1 MTVAGGGDAV
11 AAAQA
16 APVALVVSDSPGE
29 TRLARLEHGRCV
41 AVTCHRPWAAGAG
54 AVLLGR
60 LGPRLPSG
68 GGAFVDLG
76 PWGDGFL
83 DPTELTGAVPPRGA
97 AVMVQVR
104 QPARPDAAAS
114 GGKAARLTLAPALT
128 SARLALG
135 GRRPGA
141 AVSRRLPEDER
152 ARLLGLV
159 KDLAAPGES
168 LVARTAAAGAD
179 RATLSRELARARA
192 DWAGLKAR
200 ATDLG
205 APALLSSAPLDW
217 EAVLSPL
224 DPPPSLVLLDDPAA
238 RDTLAVDLS
247 GALEAGAAPPMLT
260 PTDPGDLWEAT
271 GVADAVEAALSP
283 MVPLPGG
290 GRLVIE
296 PTAALVAVDVDAGSG
311 PPARANA
318 EALAALPGQIRLR
331 ALAGHILVDLIP
343 AGRGP
348 RVPVAA
354 RQALERALSND
365 PAAPRLAG
373 VSRLGLLELSRERR
387 GPTLAEMMR
396 GPAAQALAALR
407 LAVREA
413 RASAATAL
421 AVTVSPPAAALLRGP
436 LAPVVADL
444 RARRGLTLTVRQGL
458 VGVDAVPV
466 LGPP

>member
-1 MTVAGGGDAV
+1 MTVADGGDAV
-11 AAAQA
+11 AAALA
-16 APVALVVSDSPGE
+16 APVALVVSVSPGE

-41 AVTCHRPWAAGAG
+41 AVTSHRPWAAGAG

-83 DPTELTGAVPPRGA
+83 DPADLTGAVPPQGA
-97 AVMVQVR
+97 AVMAQVR
-104 QPARPDAAAS
+104 QPARPDEMAS

-152 ARLLGLV
+152 ARLLGLIKGLV
-159 KDLAAPGES
+159 APGES

-179 RATLSRELARARA
+179 RATLARDLARLRA
-192 DWAGLKAR
+192 DWTGLTAR
-200 ATDLG
+200 A
-205 APALLSSAPLDW
+205 AEASSPALLSPAPLDW
-217 EAVLSPL
+217 KAVLSPL
-224 DPPPSLVLLDDPAA
+224 DPPPSLVVLDEPAA
-238 RDTLAVDLS
+238 RDALAADLR
-247 GALEAGAAPPMLT
+247 GALEAGAAPAIVAPAGA
-260 PTDPGDLWEAT
+260 GDLWEAT
-271 GVADAVEAALSP
+271 GVADTVEAALSP
-283 MVPLPGG
+283 VVPLPGG

-318 EALAALPGQIRLR
+318 EALAALPGQLRLR

-348 RVPVAA
+348 RLPMAA
-354 RQALERALSND
+354 RQALERALSTD
-365 PAAPRLAG
+365 PAAPRVAG
-373 VSRLGLLELSRERR
+373 VSRLGLLEVSRDRR
-387 GPTLAEMMR
+387 GPTLAETMR

-407 LAVREA
+407 LAVQEA

-436 LAPVVADL
+436 LAPAAADL
-444 RARRGLTLTVRQGL
+444 RARRGLALTVRQGL